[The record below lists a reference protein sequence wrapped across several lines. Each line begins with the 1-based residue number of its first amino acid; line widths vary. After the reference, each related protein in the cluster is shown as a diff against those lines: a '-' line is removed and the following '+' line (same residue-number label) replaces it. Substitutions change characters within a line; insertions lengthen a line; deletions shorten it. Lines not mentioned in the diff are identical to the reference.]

1 MSEPEVITPRDPA
14 DRKISTPDD
23 PEDRKIITLAR
34 ASRARAGASQGA
46 CVRDGDGRT
55 YAATSIGL
63 DSLALSAIQLAV
75 AMAVS
80 SSAPRLEAVALS
92 GDDDPTDLDL
102 ALVREVA
109 GHGVTVWVAGPDG
122 AVRDRIE
129 A

>member
-1 MSEPEVITPRDPA
+1 MSESQPLSPP
-14 DRKISTPDD
+14 TPDD

-34 ASRARAGASQGA
+34 ASRARAGTAQGA

-55 YAATSIGL
+55 YAATNVAL
-63 DSLALSAIQLAV
+63 ESLTLSAIQLAV

-80 SSAPRLEAVALS
+80 SSAPGLEAVALVA
-92 GDDDPTDLDL
+92 DDDPTAPEL

-109 GHGVTVWVAGPDG
+109 SRPVVVWLVGSDG
-122 AVRDRIE
+122 AVRDRVE

>member
-1 MSEPEVITPRDPA
+1 VSQPFESIPLTP
-14 DRKISTPDD
+14 TD

-34 ASRARAGASQGA
+34 AARGRTGADQGA

-63 DSLALSAIQLAV
+63 RSLSLSAIQLAV

-80 SSAPRLEAVALS
+80 SSAPGLEAVALVAEN
-92 GDDDPTDLDL
+92 GPTDLEL

-109 GHGVTVWVAGPDG
+109 GRSVTVWVIDPNGVA
-122 AVRDRIE
+122 RDRIE